1 MKYYIGFRN
10 LKAAHQK
17 RFTKTFR
24 QNGDIQKLCEKLNCR
39 LLKDVIGNH
48 TYLTIVGNY
57 TIK

>member
-1 MKYYIGFRN
+1 MKYFIGFRN
-10 LKAAHQK
+10 LKEAHQK

-24 QNGDIQKLCEKLNCR
+24 ENGDIQKLCEKLNCR
-39 LLKDVIGNH
+39 LLKDIDGDY

>member
-1 MKYYIGFRN
+1 MKYCIGFRN
-10 LKAAHQK
+10 LKEAHQK
-17 RFTKTFR
+17 IFTKTFR

-39 LLKDVIGNH
+39 LLKDIDGDY